1 MKMKYMVNCSL
12 RPDKSRDAFKAA
24 IKEGPGHESWELF
37 QKRVV
42 VEFAFKVGKVPG
54 ILLLMEC
61 DSEDEARSHIEKL
74 PVVRDGWVDY
84 QIDPISAAA
93 KFD

>member
-1 MKMKYMVNCSL
+1 MVNCSL

-24 IKEGPGHESWELF
+24 IKDGPVRESWELV
-37 QKRVV
+37 QKHVV
-42 VEFAFKVGKVPG
+42 VEFAFKAGKVPG
-54 ILLLMEC
+54 VLLLMEC
-61 DSEDEARSHIEKL
+61 ESEDEARGYVEKL
-74 PVVRDGWVDY
+74 PVVRDGWFDY

>member
-1 MKMKYMVNCSL
+1 MKYMVNCSL
-12 RPDKSRDAFKAA
+12 RPEKNRDAFIAVV
-24 IKEGPGHESWELF
+24 KEGPANESWELVK
-37 QKRVV
+37 KRVV

-61 DSEDEARSHIEKL
+61 QSEDQARGYLEKF
-74 PVVRDGWVDY
+74 PIVRDSWVDY
-84 QIDPISAAA
+84 QIDPISAVA

>member
-1 MKMKYMVNCSL
+1 MKYMVNCSL
-12 RPDKSRDAFKAA
+12 RPEKSREAFAA
-24 IKEGPGHESWELF
+24 LIKEGPAYESWELV

-54 ILLLMEC
+54 IFMLMEC
-61 DSEDEARSHIEKL
+61 QSEDEARSHIERM
-74 PVVRDGWVDY
+74 PSVRDGWVDY

>member
-1 MKMKYMVNCSL
+1 MKYMVNCSSH
-12 RPDKSRDAFKAA
+12 PDKSRDAFMAL
-24 IKEGPGHESWELF
+24 IKEGPANESWGLI

-61 DSEDEARSHIEKL
+61 ESEDEARSHIEQL
-74 PVVRDGWVDY
+74 PSVRDG
-84 QIDPISAAA
+84 
-93 KFD
+93 

>member
-1 MKMKYMVNCSL
+1 MKFVVNCSL
-12 RPDKSRDAFKAA
+12 RPDKNREAFIAL
-24 IKEGPGHESWELF
+24 IQRGPTEEAWELV

-54 ILLLMEC
+54 IFLLMESE
-61 DSEDEARSHIEKL
+61 SEDEARSHVEKL
-74 PVVRDGWVDY
+74 LSVRDGWVDY
-84 QIDPISAAA
+84 QIDPISAVA

>member
-1 MKMKYMVNCSL
+1 MKYMVNCSS
-12 RPDKSRDAFKAA
+12 RPDKEPRR
-24 IKEGPGHESWELF
+24 IHGLNQEGPANESWQLI

-54 ILLLMEC
+54 IPLLMEC
-61 DSEDEARSHIEKL
+61 ESEEEARSHIEQL
-74 PVVRDGWVDY
+74 PSVRDGWVDY

-93 KFD
+93 KFA

>member
-1 MKMKYMVNCSL
+1 MKYLVNCCL
-12 RPDKSRDAFKAA
+12 RPDKSRDEFIAL
-24 IKEGPGHESWELF
+24 IKNGPADESWALV

-54 ILLLMEC
+54 IFLLLEC
-61 DSEDEARSHIEKL
+61 DSEDDARNHIENL
-74 PVVRDGWVDY
+74 PSVRDGWVDY
-84 QIDPISAAA
+84 QIDPISAVA